1 MKNLLKKRLFWI
13 ITLCI
18 GIFPLILPFI
28 LGLYRITIEPWTLM
42 DFVILYSYLFWWSY
56 LLGLALIALAAVM
69 MILLRRQEKR

>member
-18 GIFPLILPFI
+18 GIVPLILPFI
-28 LGLYRITIEPWTLM
+28 LVLYRMTIEPWTLM

-56 LLGLALIALAAVM
+56 LLGLALIVPAAVM
-69 MILLRRQEKR
+69 LILLHRKEKR